1 MFSAILPNT
10 GQSQATLLS
19 IFIIGGVLVIAG
31 IAAMVAVRAS
41 RKKNADATTFKPE
54 AAASTEPAATKPVA
68 KKPAAKKPAATKPA
82 AKKPAAKKAAKPAA
96 DDN

>member
-1 MFSAILPNT
+1 MLAAILPNT
-10 GQSQATLLS
+10 GQSQTTLLS

-41 RKKNADATTFKPE
+41 RKKNADASTFKPE
-54 AAASTEPAATKPVA
+54 ATATEKPV
-68 KKPAAKKPAATKPA
+68 
-82 AKKPAAKKAAKPAA
+82 AKKPAAKKAAKPSA